1 MRALFSVHVVT
12 RKLKKSVTYY
22 FNVRNPPHEKNL
34 KNNAEKV
41 WRLCFITLLLHPH
54 SRENAGTKWW
64 NKLLEKKSSGIIW
77 KFKIKVL
84 IFAATF
90 AKRKRQKSSLRDLHN
105 STSSTSIGEEIF
117 RIDTVN
123 RSMTL
128 DYNNGFRSEDMIKQ
142 FKQRRVWS
150 WLRMNASD
158 RLNTCK
164 SRGSGGSDTRRRPAH
179 GWVTRMQLAY
189 QRGITRRKSD

>member
-1 MRALFSVHVVT
+1 MFYSTTFAPAF
-12 RKLKKSVTYY
+12 
-22 FNVRNPPHEKNL
+22 E
-34 KNNAEKV
+34 
-41 WRLCFITLLLHPH
+41 
-54 SRENAGTKWW
+54 RERRSKMMKQTFR
-64 NKLLEKKSSGIIW
+64 KKSSEIIW

-105 STSSTSIGEEIF
+105 STSSTSIRKINF
-117 RIDTVN
+117 PDWYRQ

-128 DYNNGFRSEDMIKQ
+128 DYNNGFRSEDIRKQ

-164 SRGSGGSDTRRRPAH
+164 SRGSTGSNTGWRPAH
-179 GWVTRMQLAY
+179 GWVTRMQLTY

>member
-1 MRALFSVHVVT
+1 MFYNTTFAPAF
-12 RKLKKSVTYY
+12 
-22 FNVRNPPHEKNL
+22 E
-34 KNNAEKV
+34 
-41 WRLCFITLLLHPH
+41 
-54 SRENAGTKWW
+54 RERRYKMMKQTFR
-64 NKLLEKKSSGIIW
+64 KKSSGIIW

-90 AKRKRQKSSLRDLHN
+90 AKRKRQKSSLIDLHN
-105 STSSTSIGEEIF
+105 STSSTSIGEEIL
-117 RIDTVN
+117 RINTVK

-128 DYNNGFRSEDMIKQ
+128 DYDKRIPERGYDKQ

-164 SRGSGGSDTRRRPAH
+164 SRGSTGSNTGWRPAH

>member
-22 FNVRNPPHEKNL
+22 FNVRNPPHEKNIAKKFRKSL
-34 KNNAEKV
+34 EVMFYNTTFAPAFE
-41 WRLCFITLLLHPH
+41 
-54 SRENAGTKWW
+54 RERRYKMMKQTFR
-64 NKLLEKKSSGIIW
+64 KKSSGIIW

-105 STSSTSIGEEIF
+105 STSSTSIGEEIL
-117 RIDTVN
+117 RINTVN
-123 RSMTL
+123 RVWLWTTI
-128 DYNNGFRSEDMIKQ
+128 NGFRSEDIKKQ

-164 SRGSGGSDTRRRPAH
+164 SRGSTGSNTGWRPAH
-179 GWVTRMQLAY
+179 GWVTRMQLTY

>member
-1 MRALFSVHVVT
+1 MFYNTTFAPAF
-12 RKLKKSVTYY
+12 
-22 FNVRNPPHEKNL
+22 E
-34 KNNAEKV
+34 
-41 WRLCFITLLLHPH
+41 
-54 SRENAGTKWW
+54 RERRYKMMKQTFR
-64 NKLLEKKSSGIIW
+64 KKSSGIIW

-105 STSSTSIGEEIF
+105 STSSTSIGEEIL
-117 RIDTVN
+117 RINTVN
-123 RSMTL
+123 RVWLWTTI
-128 DYNNGFRSEDMIKQ
+128 NGFRSEDIKKQ

-179 GWVTRMQLAY
+179 GWVTRMQLTY
-189 QRGITRRKSD
+189 HRGITRRKSD

>member
-1 MRALFSVHVVT
+1 MFYNTTFAPAF
-12 RKLKKSVTYY
+12 
-22 FNVRNPPHEKNL
+22 E
-34 KNNAEKV
+34 
-41 WRLCFITLLLHPH
+41 
-54 SRENAGTKWW
+54 RERRYKMMKQTFR
-64 NKLLEKKSSGIIW
+64 KKSSGIIW

-117 RIDTVN
+117 RIDTVKEVWLWTTITDSGA
-123 RSMTL
+123 RI
-128 DYNNGFRSEDMIKQ
+128 IKQ

-164 SRGSGGSDTRRRPAH
+164 SRGSMICSNTDWWRPAH
-179 GWVTRMQLAY
+179 GWVTRMQLTY
-189 QRGITRRKSD
+189 QRGIARRKSD

>member
-1 MRALFSVHVVT
+1 MFYNTTFAPAF
-12 RKLKKSVTYY
+12 
-22 FNVRNPPHEKNL
+22 E
-34 KNNAEKV
+34 
-41 WRLCFITLLLHPH
+41 
-54 SRENAGTKWW
+54 RERRYKMMKQTFR
-64 NKLLEKKSSGIIW
+64 KKSSGIIW

-105 STSSTSIGEEIF
+105 STSSTSIRKINF
-117 RIDTVN
+117 PDWYRQ

-128 DYNNGFRSEDMIKQ
+128 DYNNGFRSEDIKQ

-164 SRGSGGSDTRRRPAH
+164 SRGSTGSNTGWRPAH

>member
-1 MRALFSVHVVT
+1 MR
-12 RKLKKSVTYY
+12 
-22 FNVRNPPHEKNL
+22 KNL
-34 KNNAEKV
+34 KNNAENV
-41 WRLCFITLLLHPH
+41 WRLCFIALLLHPH
-54 SRENAGTKWW
+54 SRENGDTEIMKQIF
-64 NKLLEKKSSGIIW
+64 LEKSSEIIW

-84 IFAATF
+84 IFASTF

-105 STSSTSIGEEIF
+105 STSSTSIRKINF
-117 RIDTVN
+117 PDWYRQ

-128 DYNNGFRSEDMIKQ
+128 DYNNGFRSEDIRKQ

-164 SRGSGGSDTRRRPAH
+164 SRGSGGSNTRRRPAH
-179 GWVTRMQLAY
+179 GWVTRMQLTY

>member
-1 MRALFSVHVVT
+1 MFYNTTFAPAF
-12 RKLKKSVTYY
+12 
-22 FNVRNPPHEKNL
+22 E
-34 KNNAEKV
+34 
-41 WRLCFITLLLHPH
+41 
-54 SRENAGTKWW
+54 RERRYKMMKQTFR
-64 NKLLEKKSSGIIW
+64 KKSSGIIW
-77 KFKIKVL
+77 RFKIKVL

>member
-1 MRALFSVHVVT
+1 MFYSTTFAPAF
-12 RKLKKSVTYY
+12 
-22 FNVRNPPHEKNL
+22 E
-34 KNNAEKV
+34 
-41 WRLCFITLLLHPH
+41 
-54 SRENAGTKWW
+54 RERRSKMMKQTFR
-64 NKLLEKKSSGIIW
+64 KKSSEIIW
-77 KFKIKVL
+77 RFKIKVL

>member
-1 MRALFSVHVVT
+1 MFYNTTFAPAF
-12 RKLKKSVTYY
+12 
-22 FNVRNPPHEKNL
+22 E
-34 KNNAEKV
+34 
-41 WRLCFITLLLHPH
+41 
-54 SRENAGTKWW
+54 RERRSKMMKQTFR
-64 NKLLEKKSSGIIW
+64 KKSSEIIW
-77 KFKIKVL
+77 RFKIKVL

-105 STSSTSIGEEIF
+105 STSSTSIRKINF
-117 RIDTVN
+117 PDWYRQ

-128 DYNNGFRSEDMIKQ
+128 DYNNGFRSEDIRKQ

-164 SRGSGGSDTRRRPAH
+164 SRGSGGSNTRRRPAH
-179 GWVTRMQLAY
+179 GWVTRMQLTY

>member
-1 MRALFSVHVVT
+1 MR
-12 RKLKKSVTYY
+12 
-22 FNVRNPPHEKNL
+22 KNL
-34 KNNAEKV
+34 KNNAENV
-41 WRLCFITLLLHPH
+41 WRLCFIALLLHPH
-54 SRENAGTKWW
+54 SRENGDTEIMKQIF
-64 NKLLEKKSSGIIW
+64 LEKSSEIIW
-77 KFKIKVL
+77 KFKRKAL
-84 IFAATF
+84 IFASTF

-105 STSSTSIGEEIF
+105 STSSTSIGKLIF
-117 RIDTVN
+117 RIDTVKEVWLWTTITDSGA
-123 RSMTL
+123 RI
-128 DYNNGFRSEDMIKQ
+128 IKQ

-164 SRGSGGSDTRRRPAH
+164 SRGSTGSNTGWRPAH

>member
-1 MRALFSVHVVT
+1 MFYNTTFAPAF
-12 RKLKKSVTYY
+12 
-22 FNVRNPPHEKNL
+22 E
-34 KNNAEKV
+34 
-41 WRLCFITLLLHPH
+41 
-54 SRENAGTKWW
+54 RERRYKMMKQTFR
-64 NKLLEKKSSGIIW
+64 KKSSEIIW
-77 KFKIKVL
+77 RFKIKVL
-84 IFAATF
+84 IFASTF

-105 STSSTSIGEEIF
+105 STSSTSIRKINF
-117 RIDTVN
+117 PDWYRQ

-128 DYNNGFRSEDMIKQ
+128 DYNNGFRSEDIRKQ

-164 SRGSGGSDTRRRPAH
+164 SRGSIKVAILWWRPAH
-179 GWVTRMQLAY
+179 GWVTRMQPTY

>member
-1 MRALFSVHVVT
+1 MFYNTTFAPAF
-12 RKLKKSVTYY
+12 
-22 FNVRNPPHEKNL
+22 E
-34 KNNAEKV
+34 
-41 WRLCFITLLLHPH
+41 
-54 SRENAGTKWW
+54 RERRYKMMKQTFR
-64 NKLLEKKSSGIIW
+64 KKSSEIIW
-77 KFKIKVL
+77 RFKIKVL

-105 STSSTSIGEEIF
+105 STSSTSIGKLIF
-117 RIDTVN
+117 RIDTVKEVWLWTTITDSGA
-123 RSMTL
+123 RI
-128 DYNNGFRSEDMIKQ
+128 IKQ

-164 SRGSGGSDTRRRPAH
+164 SRGSTGSNTGWRPAH
-179 GWVTRMQLAY
+179 GWVTRMQLTY

>member
-1 MRALFSVHVVT
+1 MFYNTTFAPAF
-12 RKLKKSVTYY
+12 
-22 FNVRNPPHEKNL
+22 E
-34 KNNAEKV
+34 
-41 WRLCFITLLLHPH
+41 
-54 SRENAGTKWW
+54 RERRSKMMKQTFR
-64 NKLLEKKSSGIIW
+64 KKSSEIIW
-77 KFKIKVL
+77 RFKIKVL

-105 STSSTSIGEEIF
+105 STSSTSIRKINF
-117 RIDTVN
+117 PDWYRQ

-128 DYNNGFRSEDMIKQ
+128 DYNNGFRSEDIKQ

-164 SRGSGGSDTRRRPAH
+164 SRGSTGSNTGWRPAH
-179 GWVTRMQLAY
+179 GWVTRMQLTY
-189 QRGITRRKSD
+189 QRGIARRKSD

>member
-1 MRALFSVHVVT
+1 MR
-12 RKLKKSVTYY
+12 
-22 FNVRNPPHEKNL
+22 KNL

-41 WRLCFITLLLHPH
+41 WRLCFIALLLHPH
-54 SRENAGTKWW
+54 SRENGDTEIMKQIF
-64 NKLLEKKSSGIIW
+64 LEKSSEIIW
-77 KFKIKVL
+77 KFKRKTL
-84 IFAATF
+84 IFASTF

-105 STSSTSIGEEIF
+105 STSSTSIRKINF
-117 RIDTVN
+117 PDWYRQ

-128 DYNNGFRSEDMIKQ
+128 DYNNGFRSEDIKQ

-164 SRGSGGSDTRRRPAH
+164 SRGSGGSNTRRRPAH

>member
-1 MRALFSVHVVT
+1 MFYNTTFAPAF
-12 RKLKKSVTYY
+12 
-22 FNVRNPPHEKNL
+22 E
-34 KNNAEKV
+34 
-41 WRLCFITLLLHPH
+41 
-54 SRENAGTKWW
+54 RERRYKMMKQTFR
-64 NKLLEKKSSGIIW
+64 KKSSGIIW

-105 STSSTSIGEEIF
+105 STSSTSIRKINF
-117 RIDTVN
+117 PDWYRQ

-128 DYNNGFRSEDMIKQ
+128 DYNNGFRSEDIKKQ

-164 SRGSGGSDTRRRPAH
+164 SRGSTGSNTGWRPAH